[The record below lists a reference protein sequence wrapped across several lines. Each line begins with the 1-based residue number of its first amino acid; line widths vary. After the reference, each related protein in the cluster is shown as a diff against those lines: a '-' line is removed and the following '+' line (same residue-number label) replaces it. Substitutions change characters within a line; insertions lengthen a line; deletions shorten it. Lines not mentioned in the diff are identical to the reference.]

1 MIGKTISH
9 YKILEKLGGGGMG
22 VVYKAE
28 DTKLDRTVAL
38 KFLPPHLHLDE
49 EAEKRFI
56 SEAKAA
62 SSFDHPNIC
71 TIHDIDKTDDDPTT
85 AGRQLFIVMACYEG
99 ETLKKK
105 IEKEPIK
112 IEGAIDIVSQV
123 AEGLKK
129 AHKKGI
135 VHRDIKPANIFITN
149 DGIAKILDFGL
160 AKISSQAQITTMGTT
175 MGTVGYMSPEQ
186 TKGEE
191 VDHRTD
197 IWSLGVVLYQM
208 LSGSLPFKGDYEQAI
223 IYSIL
228 NEEQEHI
235 TGLKGGVPSEL
246 ERIINKCL
254 QKDPSSRYQH
264 VDELLVDLHQINK
277 ESDTKEMLSGT
288 GINPGYQKTRK
299 RSFLISGITAFVILL
314 LIAGYFFIW
323 NEPESTERIPIA
335 VIDFVNQTNEP
346 ELDGLSGMLITAL
359 EQSHKLAVVTRS
371 RMFDIL
377 DQMGKKDIERIDES
391 LGRQISQRENISAMV
406 VASIRKFGKLYTI
419 DLKVVDPNKNVYL
432 FTAKEEAEGQE
443 SIPSMLDNLSEKTR
457 VGLKERVTQ
466 VKENSQNV
474 ASVTTTNLEA
484 YQHFFQGE
492 QLINQVKFD
501 EAIEEFNKAV
511 NLDSSFAQAYYR
523 LAYAESWENDN
534 EVLQKIHLEH
544 ALKFINRMP
553 EKERYLVRAQ
563 YAIAEDDYK
572 AGIIILKEM
581 EKIYPDDKEMNYNIG
596 DWSYHLNDYATA
608 VAYFE
613 RTLQID
619 PNHQRGLQHLT
630 WTYRDMENYDKMLA
644 TAKRYAA
651 VSGSGE
657 AYQLLGDAYTQL
669 DQFEQGL
676 KALLQARDLFPDNY
690 RITGSIANL
699 YAYQEKYAKAETEL
713 KKLVEEKQSLKIRS
727 YGYGR
732 LSELYSY
739 QGKYR
744 KALDMLDNRIEILKQ
759 LKDKELSAINQIF
772 KGFHFIYGWNDAKK
786 AWQEVEK
793 TIPHQKKS
801 TNNYFWGSVNLAQVY
816 NGDYTKAINL
826 SKTLSPHWW
835 QQIIQSLIFSIKL
848 NQEKAEIFADS
859 VIQTGDGYPIMFV
872 LYPLAE
878 CHYEKGQFN
887 KALESL
893 IKMQNIYNSVW
904 IRGIYYPKSF
914 YLMGKIYEKKGDINL
929 AIKNYK
935 KFLNLWKD
943 ADEDLPDLI
952 DAKSRYSKLT
962 ELVSK

>member
-9 YKILEKLGGGGMG
+9 YKILEKLGAGGMG

-28 DTKLDRTVAL
+28 DTKLDRIVAL
-38 KFLPPHLHLDE
+38 KFLPPHLHLDD
-49 EAEKRFI
+49 EAEQRFI

-71 TIHDIDKTDDDPTT
+71 TIYDINKTDDD
-85 AGRQLFIVMACYEG
+85 QLYIVMASYEG

-105 IEKEPIK
+105 LEKGPVNVE
-112 IEGAIDIVSQV
+112 EAIDIATQV
-123 AEGLKK
+123 TEGLKK
-129 AHKKGI
+129 AHQKGI

-149 DGIAKILDFGL
+149 DGLVKILDFGL
-160 AKISSQAQITTMGTT
+160 AKVSTQTQLTTMGTT
-175 MGTVGYMSPEQ
+175 MGTVAYMSPEQ

-191 VDHRTD
+191 VDQRTD
-197 IWSLGVVLYQM
+197 IWSLGIILYEIIT
-208 LSGSLPFKGDYEQAI
+208 GKLPFQGDYDQAI

-228 NEEQEHI
+228 NEEQEPI
-235 TGLKGGVPSEL
+235 TGLRTGVSAEL

-254 QKDPSSRYQH
+254 QKVPSSRYKYA
-264 VDELLVDLHQINK
+264 DELLIDLRQINK
-277 ESDTKEMLSGT
+277 ASDTKELLT
-288 GINPGYQKTRK
+288 KTAIKPVFQKTTNRLL
-299 RSFLISGITAFVILL
+299 LIPGIAAIVILL
-314 LIAGYFFIW
+314 LIAGYFFFGTD
-323 NEPESTERIPIA
+323 PENTNRITIA
-335 VIDFVNQTNEP
+335 VADFVNQTNEP
-346 ELDGLSGMLITAL
+346 ELDGLSGMLITSL
-359 EQSHKLAVVTRS
+359 EQSRRLSVVTRS

-377 DQMGKKDIERIDES
+377 DQMDKKNIDRIDES
-391 LGRQISQRENISAMV
+391 LGNQICQQANIGAMV

-419 DLKVVDPNKNVYL
+419 DLKVVDPQKNEYL
-432 FTAKEEAEGQE
+432 FTAKEEAEDQE
-443 SIPSMLDNLSEKTR
+443 SIPSMLDRLSEKTR
-457 VGLKERVTQ
+457 IGLKERVTQ
-466 VKENSQNV
+466 VNESNQNI
-474 ASVTTTNLEA
+474 ASVTTNNLEA

-492 QLINQVKFD
+492 QFIDQLKFED
-501 EAIEEFNKAV
+501 AKEEFKKV
-511 NLDSSFAQAYYR
+511 ISLDSTFGSAYYR
-523 LAYAESWENDN
+523 LAYAESWENES
-534 EVLQKIHLEH
+534 EVIQRSHLES
-544 ALKFINRMP
+544 ALKFIDRLP
-553 EKERYLVRAQ
+553 ERELYLVRAA
-563 YAIAEDDYK
+563 YANLDNKYE
-572 AGIIILKEM
+572 AGIAILKEM

-596 DWSYHLNDYATA
+596 DWSYHLNDQITA

-619 PNHQRGLQHLT
+619 PNHQRCLQHLT

-669 DQFEQGL
+669 GRLEHGL
-676 KALLQARDLFPDNY
+676 KSLLQARDLFPEKY
-690 RITGSIANL
+690 RITSSIANL
-699 YAYQEKYAKAETEL
+699 YAYQEKYAKAEAEL
-713 KKLVEEKQSLKIRS
+713 KKLVEEKQPLKIRS

-744 KALDMLDNRIEILKQ
+744 KALDMLDKRIELLKQ
-759 LKDKELSAINQIF
+759 LKDEELSAINQIF
-772 KGFHFIYGWNDAKK
+772 KGFHFIHGWNDIKK

-816 NGDYTKAINL
+816 NGDYTEAINL

-835 QQIIQSLIFSIKL
+835 QQIIQSLIFSLTRDEI
-848 NQEKAEIFADS
+848 KAEIFADS

-872 LYPLAE
+872 FYPLAD
-878 CHYEKGQFN
+878 CQYENGQFN

-893 IKMQNIYNSVW
+893 KKMQKIYDSVW

-914 YLMGKIYEKKGDINL
+914 YLMGKIYEKKGDTKL
-929 AIKNYK
+929 ALKNYER
-935 KFLNLWKD
+935 FLNLWKD

-952 DAKSRYSKLT
+952 DAKARYAKLKG
-962 ELVSK
+962 LVLK